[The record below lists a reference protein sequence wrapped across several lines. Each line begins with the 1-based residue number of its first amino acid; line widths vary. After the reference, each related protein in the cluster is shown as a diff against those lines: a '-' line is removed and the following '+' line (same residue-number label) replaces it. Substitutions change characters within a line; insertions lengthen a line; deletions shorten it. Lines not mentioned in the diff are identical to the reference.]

1 MSVTVSQQALLRM
14 NHAAVMVAVNKSSLQ
29 MDLQN
34 LHAETPESGAI
45 KRDEVMES
53 LCAAYGFDS
62 RAQNKPFAFQNGV
75 AVIPVHGSLINRF
88 GQCYGY
94 VTGYNFIRR
103 QRDAAM
109 ADPDVT
115 AIVYDV
121 NSGGGEAA
129 GCFEL
134 ADEAFALRG
143 TKPTISVVDSA
154 CYSAA
159 YALASTSDQVVVT
172 PTGGA
177 GSVGVYTMHVDMSK
191 MLEDWGLN
199 ITLIHAGDHKVD
211 GHPYA
216 ELPDDVRADMQKSVD
231 ATYNKFVESV
241 ARNRNMSVEAV
252 KATQARCYSADDAL
266 ALGLIDSVA
275 SPLEAIRAFL
285 GGPSETSKDD
295 ESTGESLMELNEAKQ
310 AERQRVGA
318 IIGHPNAKGRE
329 AMANHLA
336 LNTDM
341 SVEDAAALL
350 AVAPVA
356 QAEAPEKKEEA
367 ADQKNEKFVAAM
379 DKDDNPNIGPDG
391 KAEETVEKSGANE
404 LMEAFTAATGYDF
417 NK

>member
-1 MSVTVSQQALLRM
+1 MSVTVSQQAMLRM
-14 NHAAVMVAVNKSSLQ
+14 NHAAVMVAVNKTSLQ
-29 MDLQN
+29 MDLQT
-34 LHAETPESGAI
+34 LHAETPESGER
-45 KRDEVMES
+45 KRAEVMES

-62 RAQNKPFAFQNGV
+62 KAQNKPFAFQNGV
-75 AVIPVHGSLINRF
+75 AIIPIHGSLINRF

-134 ADEAFALRG
+134 ADESFALRG

-191 MLEDWGLN
+191 MLENWGLE
-199 ITLIHAGDHKVD
+199 ITLIHAGEHKVD

-216 ELPDDVRADMQKSVD
+216 ELPEDVRADMQKSVD

-241 ARNRNMSVEAV
+241 ARNRNLSVEAV
-252 KATQARCYSADDAL
+252 KDTQARCYSADDAL

-285 GGPSETSKDD
+285 GGPSEASND
-295 ESTGESLMELNEAKQ
+295 ETTGDSLMELNEAKQ

-336 LNTDM
+336 FKTDM
-341 SVEDAAALL
+341 SVDDAASLL
-350 AVAPVA
+350 AAAPVA
-356 QAEAPEKKEEA
+356 QVAEPEKKDEA
-367 ADQKNEKFVAAM
+367 AKPKNEKFVEAM
-379 DKDDNPNIGPDG
+379 NQDDHPNVGPDG
-391 KAEETVEKSGANE
+391 KPLESAEKTQANE

-417 NK
+417 TK

>member
-1 MSVTVSQQALLRM
+1 MSVTVSQQAMLRM

-29 MDLQN
+29 MDLQA
-34 LHAETPESGAI
+34 LHAETPESGER
-45 KRDEVMES
+45 KRAEVMES

-62 RAQNKPFAFQNGV
+62 KAQNKPFAFQDGV
-75 AVIPVHGSLINRF
+75 AIIPIHGSLINRF

-134 ADEAFALRG
+134 ADESFALRG

-191 MLEDWGLN
+191 MLENWGLD
-199 ITLIHAGDHKVD
+199 ITLIHAGEHKVD

-216 ELPDDVRADMQKSVD
+216 ELPEDVRADMQKSVD

-241 ARNRNMSVEAV
+241 ARNRNLSVEAV
-252 KATQARCYSADDAL
+252 KDTQARCYSADDAL

-275 SPLEAIRAFL
+275 SPIEAIRAFL
-285 GGPSETSKDD
+285 GGPSEASND
-295 ESTGESLMELNEAKQ
+295 ETTGDSLMELNEAKL

-329 AMANHLA
+329 AMATHLA
-336 LNTDM
+336 LNTEM
-341 SVEDAAALL
+341 SVDDAAALL

-356 QAEAPEKKEEA
+356 HVEVVEKTEEA
-367 ADQKNEKFVAAM
+367 AKPKNEKFVEAM
-379 DKDDNPNIGPDG
+379 NQDDHPNVGPDG
-391 KAEETVEKSGANE
+391 KPTESAEKTQANE

-417 NK
+417 TK

>member
-1 MSVTVSQQALLRM
+1 MSVTVSQQAMLRM
-14 NHAAVMVAVNKSSLQ
+14 NHAAVMVAVNKTSLQ
-29 MDLQN
+29 MDLQT
-34 LHAETPESGAI
+34 LHAETPESGER
-45 KRDEVMES
+45 KRAEVMES
-53 LCAAYGFDS
+53 LCAAYSFDS
-62 RAQNKPFAFQNGV
+62 KAQNKPFAFQNGV
-75 AVIPVHGSLINRF
+75 AIIPIHGSLINRF

-134 ADEAFALRG
+134 ADESFALRG

-191 MLEDWGLN
+191 MLENWGLE
-199 ITLIHAGDHKVD
+199 ITLIHAGEHKVD

-216 ELPDDVRADMQKSVD
+216 ELPEDVRADMQKSVD

-241 ARNRNMSVEAV
+241 ARNRNLSVEAV
-252 KATQARCYSADDAL
+252 KDTQARCYSADDAL

-275 SPLEAIRAFL
+275 SPIEAIRAFL
-285 GGPSETSKDD
+285 GGPSEASND
-295 ESTGESLMELNEAKQ
+295 ETTGDSLMELNEAKQ

-318 IIGHPNAKGRE
+318 IIGHLNAKGRE

-341 SVEDAAALL
+341 SVDDAAALL

-356 QAEAPEKKEEA
+356 HVEVVEKTEEA
-367 ADQKNEKFVAAM
+367 AKPKNEKFVEAM
-379 DKDDNPNIGPDG
+379 NQDDHPNVGPDG
-391 KAEETVEKSGANE
+391 KPLESAEKTQANE

-417 NK
+417 TK